1 MIAAKPFHGRFRDR
15 IRLRR
20 IHRLNQN
27 LEFLT
32 RAPPPR
38 RSARDP
44 NKHHFDAIDQ
54 LANLFLARLQPR
66 LQATRFVTERHQ
78 FALEPLAI
86 GSESRYFLFETSRCG
101 VSSFSS
107 IFRLRQDRTEG
118 PLGFYERKMKRV
130 DLLGRNLLSRRSK
143 TQPFERHLG
152 PIKNIFAHCQFGSR
166 HTMVAKFIRQ
176 ECIGFRG

>member
-1 MIAAKPFHGRFRDR
+1 MITAKPFHGRFRDR

-32 RAPPPR
+32 RTPPPR
-38 RSARDP
+38 RTAGDP
-44 NKHHFDAIDQ
+44 NKHQFDAIDQ

-66 LQATRFVTERHQ
+66 LQPTRFVTEGHNL
-78 FALEPLAI
+78 ALEPLAI
-86 GSESRYFLFETSRCG
+86 GSERRYFLFETSRCC

-118 PLGFYERKMKRV
+118 PLGFYEREMKRV
-130 DLLGRNLLSRRSK
+130 DLLGWNLLSRRSK
-143 TQPFERHLG
+143 TQPSERHLG
-152 PIKNIFAHCQFGSR
+152 PIKNIFAHRQFGSR
-166 HTMVAKFIRQ
+166 HALVSKVIRQ
-176 ECIGFRG
+176 EGIGFRG